1 MGLESFEE
9 ILPLRMA
16 LLAPARACGLS
27 RPVMLPII
35 DLGCGNILV
44 RREAASELAGLGVVS
59 GEPSAIL
66 RGCSEARRFA
76 RVDIEDW
83 LARRGFGGGCLASGC
98 LGSVCCDEALAD
110 AILSRKER
118 RDAVDLGGVSSGIG
132 DAEVPRLRGLRRGS
146 LEEFGVSDGV
156 NRLGVGDLLA

>member
-1 MGLESFEE
+1 
-9 ILPLRMA
+9 MA
-16 LLAPARACGLS
+16 LLAPATACGLS
-27 RPVMLPII
+27 RPVTPPII

-44 RREAASELAGLGVVS
+44 RREEASELAGLGVVS
-59 GEPSAIL
+59 GEPSAIF

-83 LARRGFGGGCLASGC
+83 LARRGLGGCLVSGC
-98 LGSVCCDEALAD
+98 LGSVCCEEALAD

-132 DAEVPRLRGLRRGS
+132 DAEAPRLRGLRRGS

-156 NRLGVGDLLA
+156 KRLGVGDLLA